1 MIGTTVS
8 HYRVI
13 EKLGSGG
20 MGVVYRAEDTRLG
33 RAVALKFLPEA
44 VAQDAQ
50 VLERFQ
56 REARAASALNHPG
69 ICTVHDIDVH
79 EGRWFIAMELLE
91 GQTLG
96 ERIAGRPLPL
106 PQLLDLGMQIADVLE
121 GAHGRGVVHRDLKPA
136 NIFVTPRGQAKLL
149 DFGVAKVTHVVAAPG
164 ATGGMTAPDLTS
176 TGTVVGTVAYMSP
189 EQVRGETLDARTD
202 LFSLGVVLYEMAT
215 GRQAFSGMTT
225 GVVFDSVLNRDPPPP
240 SRLSAMVPA
249 ELDRIIEKAIEKDR
263 DVRYQTARDL
273 LADLKR
279 LARDTTSGRRAS
291 QGESSGD
298 VTQPA
303 ITPTVLL
310 PARRKPGRRAL
321 MGVVLAATVLVLG
334 ALAFR
339 LLPAPEAPR
348 LGNVVQ
354 VTSNRLPKYR
364 LLTDG
369 ARLYFTQEPFLA
381 GPGVAQVAVDGGE
394 VVTVPLPFGRASLI
408 DLSPDRTKL
417 LVRADRDVLNNDG
430 PLWIVPIVGGAPRP
444 LADIS
449 ARDAAFSPDGK
460 AMAYVTGA
468 DLFVA
473 ASDGTAG
480 RKVATLSG
488 TGAGYVTWSPD
499 GRRLQVSVRE
509 QALPF
514 RAAIWEVDANGGTPS
529 RLLPDFPSST
539 CCGRWTADG
548 RFYVFIAGAIG
559 GRWDVWL
566 LPAQRGLLSR
576 STPVPVRL
584 TRGPLDYRD
593 PVPSPDG
600 QKIFVTG
607 QRTSGELVRCPLR
620 SAACAPYLGGIDAEG
635 VSFSPDGQWVAYTLA
650 DDTLWR
656 SRADGSERL
665 QLTFPPLVAL
675 LPHWSPD
682 GRHIAFSSRAP
693 DSTSRIRSV
702 AVDGGPSELLLP
714 ADAAEQIDLSF
725 SPDGRSLVFGGVPRF
740 GPADRELQVQVLNR
754 QTGEVTPVAGAKGLF
769 SPRWS
774 PDGRYLAALTTDM
787 QHVLLYDMR
796 TRRWRPLVDSTDLIA
811 YPSFSRDG
819 ARLLFDDG
827 NARVSVR
834 LADGRR
840 ETVFE
845 YAGMQRLSR
854 RVGAWAAHAPD
865 EAVLVLRDT
874 SLSEIF
880 ALELETGTN

>member
-1 MIGTTVS
+1 
-8 HYRVI
+8 
-13 EKLGSGG
+13 
-20 MGVVYRAEDTRLG
+20 
-33 RAVALKFLPEA
+33 LKFLPEA

-69 ICTVHDIDVH
+69 ICTVHDIGVH

-96 ERIAGRPLPL
+96 DRIAGRPLPL
-106 PQLLDLGMQIADVLE
+106 PELLDLGMQIADVLAE
-121 GAHGRGVVHRDLKPA
+121 AHERGVVHRDLKPA

-149 DFGVAKVTHVVAAPG
+149 DFGVAKVTHATTAPG
-164 ATGGMTAPDLTS
+164 ATGGVTAPDLTS

-215 GRQAFSGMTT
+215 GRQAFSGTTT
-225 GVVFDSVLNRDPPPP
+225 GVVFDSVLNRNPPPP
-240 SRLSAMVPA
+240 SRLSAVIPA

-279 LARDTTSGRRAS
+279 LARDATSGGRAS
-291 QGESSGD
+291 QGQSAED
-298 VTQPA
+298 VTLPA
-303 ITPTVLL
+303 STPALL
-310 PARRKPGRRAL
+310 RPARRKAGRRAL
-321 MGVVLAATVLVLG
+321 MGVALTATVLVLG

-339 LLPAPEAPR
+339 LLPAPPAPR

-354 VTSNRLPKYR
+354 VTSNRLPKFR

-369 ARLYFTQEPFLA
+369 ARLYFTQEPFATSTNL
-381 GPGVAQVAVDGGE
+381 AQVAVDGGE
-394 VVTVPLPFGRASLI
+394 VVTVPLPFDRPMLL

-417 LVRADRDVLNNDG
+417 LVRANRGVLNDPRGG
-430 PLWIVPIVGGAPRP
+430 PLWIVPIIGGVPRP
-444 LADIS
+444 LADIT

-460 AMAYVTGA
+460 AIAYVAGG

-473 ASDGTAG
+473 ASDGTAR
-480 RKVATLSG
+480 RKVSTLAS
-488 TGAGYVTWSPD
+488 TDAFYVAWSPD
-499 GRRLQVSVRE
+499 GRRLQVSVHE
-509 QALPF
+509 QGPPD
-514 RAAIWEVDANGGTPS
+514 RIAIWDLGADGSTPS
-529 RLLPDFPSST
+529 RLLPGFPSST
-539 CCGRWTADG
+539 CCGRWTPDG
-548 RFYVFIAGAIG
+548 RFYVFTAGAIG

-584 TRGPLDYRD
+584 TRGPLDYAD
-593 PVPSPDG
+593 PVSSQDG
-600 QKIFVTG
+600 KKIFVTG
-607 QRTSGELVRCPLR
+607 QRRSGELVRCPLR

-635 VSFSPDGQWVAYTLA
+635 VSFSPDGQWVAYTL
-650 DDTLWR
+650 DDYTLWR
-656 SRADGSERL
+656 SRADGSERR

-675 LPHWSPD
+675 LPQWSPD
-682 GRHIAFSSRAP
+682 GRHIAFSSQGP
-693 DSTSRIRSV
+693 DNTSRIRSV
-702 AVDGGPSELLLP
+702 AADGGPSELLLP

-725 SPDGRSLVFGGVPRF
+725 SPDGGSLVFGGVRRG
-740 GPADRELQVQVLNR
+740 GPEDRELQVQILNR
-754 QTGEVTPVAGAKGLF
+754 QTGAVAPIAGAKGLF

-774 PDGRYLAALTTDM
+774 PDGRHIAALTTDM

-796 TRRWRPLVDSTDLIA
+796 SRRWRPLVDSTGLIA

-819 ARLLFDDG
+819 AHLLFNEG
-827 NARVSVR
+827 NARVRMR
-834 LADGRR
+834 LADRRR

-854 RVGAWAAHAPD
+854 RVGAWVADAPD
-865 EAVLVLRDT
+865 EAVLVVRDT
-874 SLSEIF
+874 SLNEIF
-880 ALELETGTN
+880 ALDLETAAN